1 LILCDVQEQAQLF
14 ERLFA
19 GEDRDLRIASITF
32 GVLRGSVTIQ
42 QRNAFR
48 DALHAMDEHIQ
59 EGVAC
64 VEEGDQRFRQ
74 HVQCMLYI
82 RISRAETAADDLKTF
97 LLSKMQESETGRV
110 RLYVLVRDVGG
121 EVTVERQIG
130 YCAKDMGKPHF
141 AVVYMKGI
149 THDVLR
155 SRGAAY
161 AQVRGHN
168 VFHKKTELK
177 PFTMWTVITKF
188 EHGNLYPLCKRMN
201 MFQVVR
207 FMLLSDNYVLAGTW
221 NSPVGGRLALR
232 ASDAWRSLLMN
243 KRMYGT
249 VDIYDIVSVL
259 SRGDYGPGSEAYE
272 IMDERSH
279 RFDDMSYEYARRL
292 SRRALQLLEPHLLD
306 GVVVGDVD
314 VDVLLDA
321 VEVDDHEDPMLHDDH
336 VQQDEAF
343 EEEPEAHAEAHDN
356 EGMEEG

>member
-1 LILCDVQEQAQLF
+1 
-14 ERLFA
+14 
-19 GEDRDLRIASITF
+19 
-32 GVLRGSVTIQ
+32 
-42 QRNAFR
+42 
-48 DALHAMDEHIQ
+48 
-59 EGVAC
+59 
-64 VEEGDQRFRQ
+64 
-74 HVQCMLYI
+74 
-82 RISRAETAADDLKTF
+82 
-97 LLSKMQESETGRV
+97 
-110 RLYVLVRDVGG
+110 
-121 EVTVERQIG
+121 
-130 YCAKDMGKPHF
+130 
-141 AVVYMKGI
+141 
-149 THDVLR
+149 
-155 SRGAAY
+155 
-161 AQVRGHN
+161 
-168 VFHKKTELK
+168 
-177 PFTMWTVITKF
+177 
-188 EHGNLYPLCKRMN
+188 

-314 VDVLLDA
+314 FDVLLDA